1 MAKQKKSSLYFLK
14 NEFHKETIKYMEET
28 DIGYRKSKGQYF
40 TPKSVIEKLLR
51 KLPNKKRNLKI
62 LDPSCGTGEFLF
74 HANKY
79 FKKPQLYGWDIEDE
93 LIETAKGLVPNAKLK
108 ITNALEEEYGEKF
121 DFIIGNPPYFEFKP
135 NKDIRDKFGDLIN
148 GRANIFSLFIKLG
161 FDLLKEGGYLAYVV
175 PSSMNNGVYF
185 YKLRNFIV
193 ENTNIEHLEILYD
206 KNLFHKALQTTM
218 ILVLKKTKNK
228 GDYIFKKNGILIF
241 SEKPSYLEKVF
252 KNKFALKDLG
262 FFVKTGRLVWNQN
275 KEFLTN
281 NAKKGIPLIWAS
293 NITHSGLVHPL
304 KNKRFQYVKIKT
316 YDTGPAVVVNRITGA
331 ARSARLKVGII
342 NEGRR
347 FIAENHVN
355 VIYPPAKNKQL
366 EIIPSVKEVKSLTLK
381 KIADQLKSEEKI
393 EVIKYI
399 TGNTQIS
406 KTELENLFPIS
417 VT

>member
-1 MAKQKKSSLYFLK
+1 MNKQKKSSLYLLK
-14 NEFHKETIKYMEET
+14 NEFHIETIRYMEET
-28 DIGYRKSKGQYF
+28 DIEHRKSRGQYF
-40 TPKSVIEKLLR
+40 TPKSIIEKLLK
-51 KLPNKKRNLKI
+51 KLPNKKSNLKI

-74 HANKY
+74 YAQKY
-79 FKKPQLYGWDIEDE
+79 FKKPLLYGWDIENK
-93 LIETAKGLVPNAKLK
+93 LIGIAKGLVPDARLK
-108 ITNALEEEYGEKF
+108 TTDALKEEYDEKF

-135 NKDIRDKFGDLIN
+135 DQDIRAKFGDLIN

-161 FDLLKEGGYLAYVV
+161 INLLKEGGYLAYVIS
-175 PSSMNNGVYF
+175 PSMNNGVYF

-193 ENTNIEHLEILYD
+193 ENTNIEHLEILDD

-228 GDYIFKKNGILIF
+228 DDYIFRKNGILIF

-252 KNKFALKDLG
+252 KNKLTLKDLG
-262 FFVKTGRLVWNQN
+262 FSVKTGKLVWNQN
-275 KEFLTN
+275 KESLTN
-281 NAKKGIPLIWAS
+281 SARESIPLIWAS
-293 NITHSGLVHPL
+293 NITRNGLVHPL

-342 NEGRR
+342 NEGER

-355 VIYPPAKNKQL
+355 VIYPPAKSKQL
-366 EIIPSVKEVKSLTLK
+366 EIIPSVKEIKSLTLK

-417 VT
+417 I